1 MIETFVESSAT
12 ANGAKNLIHRS
23 QIISKLLLNDKNW
36 KIFQREWKNGNLGSF
51 NIFFPVKFNTFLTS
65 SRVGKRKE
73 KKKKILSI
81 PIFRLLKQNTFW
93 NNLFWFDAKRK
104 NCGVVSSKKKKCSS
118 LIFIPFS
125 IFHDIQANWHLFK
138 WNWYFFPRSIRKSND
153 LGLSM
158 NDVRFFYDLISR

>member
-73 KKKKILSI
+73 KKKILSI
-81 PIFRLLKQNTFW
+81 PIFRLLKQNTF
-93 NNLFWFDAKRK
+93 
-104 NCGVVSSKKKKCSS
+104 
-118 LIFIPFS
+118 
-125 IFHDIQANWHLFK
+125 
-138 WNWYFFPRSIRKSND
+138 
-153 LGLSM
+153 
-158 NDVRFFYDLISR
+158 